1 MLLIAGTISTSS
13 EFEVVQRNL
22 TMTYTGGQ
30 GLTVSPGQEAPSA
43 VLSHVRIV
51 NHEISAITLNSSG
64 FDPEFDGGVDD
75 VSVLLDSEGGFQPVD
90 FILGIEYLGHEPFDT
105 FSIIGGTAGTD
116 ASDWSVEFHNGSG
129 EWNTTAYFDM
139 GLDNTLN
146 FSSLNVRV
154 TPANQSV
161 AHSFEE
167 GHSVTLNIMSQD
179 GYMYEHTLTVRIP
192 QIHGFELTEP
202 MDESYGIQP
211 SETISIGIKFT
222 NSGNGDE
229 RFEFEFDDSELPDG
243 WVRTGATSH
252 TMGPFVDTTH
262 TISVSAPA
270 NASDEN
276 FKIYMSVRDKANN
289 TYPDIEIHVQI
300 SMPVLSIVSHE
311 LYSGGVDA
319 VSGQMTL
326 FSVIVKNEGLVDAQ
340 MVQLNGTLCKD
351 LNCNDPTAV
360 NDTDIRDVPAN
371 SEVMFE
377 IALDLSNIN
386 PATYYVQFELNQ
398 TGFDS
403 VEEYDSDQIKVRT
416 PPVEGTT
423 DWIGWLLG
431 ALLVAALLLLTR
443 GGGRRRSSAPF

>member
-1 MLLIAGTISTSS
+1 
-13 EFEVVQRNL
+13 
-22 TMTYTGGQ
+22 MTYSGGQ
-30 GLTVSPGQEAPSA
+30 GLQVSPGQEAPSA
-43 VLSHVRIV
+43 VLSHVRIT

-64 FDPEFDGGVDD
+64 SDPEFNGSADD
-75 VSVLLDSEGGFQPVD
+75 VSVLLDSEDGFQSVD

-105 FSIIGGTAGTD
+105 FSIIGGSAGTD
-116 ASDWSVEFHNGSG
+116 ASDWLVEFHNGSG

-146 FSSLNVRV
+146 FSNLNVRV

-179 GYMYEHTLTVRIP
+179 GYRYDHTLTVRIP
-192 QIHGFELTEP
+192 QIHGFDLWEQL
-202 MDESYGIQP
+202 DESYGIQP
-211 SETISIGIKFT
+211 GETISVGIKFT

-229 RFEFEFDDSELPDG
+229 KFEFEFDDSELPEG
-243 WVRTGATSH
+243 WVRTGSTSH
-252 TMGPFVDTTH
+252 TLGPFTDTTH

-270 NASDEN
+270 NASDED

-289 TYPDIEIHVQI
+289 TYPDIEIHIQT

-319 VSGQMTL
+319 ISGQMTL
-326 FSVIVKNEGLVDAQ
+326 FSVVVKNEGLIDAQ
-340 MVQLNGTLCKD
+340 MVQLNGTLCND
-351 LNCNDPTAV
+351 LNCNNPTAV
-360 NDTDIRDVPAN
+360 NDTEILDVPAN
-371 SEVMFE
+371 SEVVFE
-377 IALDLSNIN
+377 IVLDLSNTN
-386 PATYYVQFELNQ
+386 PDTYYVQFEINQ

-416 PPVEGTT
+416 PPIEETT

-443 GGGRRRSSAPF
+443 GGGKRRSSAPF